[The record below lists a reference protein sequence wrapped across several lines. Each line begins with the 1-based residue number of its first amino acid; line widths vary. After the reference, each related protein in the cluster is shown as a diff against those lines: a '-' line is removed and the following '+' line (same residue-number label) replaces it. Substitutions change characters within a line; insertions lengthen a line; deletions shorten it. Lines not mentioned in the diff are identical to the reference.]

1 MKLGMLLHGLS
12 RRPVVLGL
20 SLVVA
25 AVAAVFSVYRITVS
39 PPGLHARS
47 VGMAAASTQVLVDN
61 PYSIVLDLNQG
72 SYQLQ
77 QLAQSA
83 TLLGDVM
90 VSLPVRED
98 IARRVGVPVDL
109 IQTSAPATPQFPQ
122 AITSPNRTTSDL
134 LSSNDQYRINVQAN
148 PTVPILDIYTEA
160 SRPAI
165 AEALANAAVAGLRD
179 YLQTYAHA
187 VPARQQVRLEQLGA
201 AQGGA
206 VTGGLRVE
214 VLALVFF
221 AAFVVSCTVGMLIV
235 RVRHGWQT
243 SRRSVELRSGIA
255 TTNGTA
261 DLV

>member
-25 AVAAVFSVYRITVS
+25 AIAAVFSAYRITVS

-47 VGMAAASTQVLVDN
+47 IGMAAASTQVLVDN

-98 IARRVGVPVDL
+98 IARRRRSRRPDPDL
-109 IQTSAPATPQFPQ
+109 GPGDA
-122 AITSPNRTTSDL
+122 
-134 LSSNDQYRINVQAN
+134 
-148 PTVPILDIYTEA
+148 
-160 SRPAI
+160 
-165 AEALANAAVAGLRD
+165 
-179 YLQTYAHA
+179 A
-187 VPARQQVRLEQLGA
+187 VPASDHEPQSDDGRPP
-201 AQGGA
+201 
-206 VTGGLRVE
+206 
-214 VLALVFF
+214 VL
-221 AAFVVSCTVGMLIV
+221 
-235 RVRHGWQT
+235 Q
-243 SRRSVELRSGIA
+243 
-255 TTNGTA
+255 
-261 DLV
+261 